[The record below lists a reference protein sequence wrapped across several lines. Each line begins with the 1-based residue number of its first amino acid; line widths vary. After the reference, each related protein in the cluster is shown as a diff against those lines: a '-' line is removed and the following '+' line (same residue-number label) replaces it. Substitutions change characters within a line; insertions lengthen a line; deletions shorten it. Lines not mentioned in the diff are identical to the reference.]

1 MRDPGGSLGKE
12 DSPLRWLTAI
22 LDCSLLM
29 PLGNVKV
36 YSHLPVRGKTEIEG
50 LWHSPGGGV
59 CTSQSGEIFLE
70 SQFALG
76 FIRLYLNVLESAET
90 QVLQLM

>member
-29 PLGNVKV
+29 PLGNAMV

-59 CTSQSGEIFLE
+59 CGSQSGEIFLE

>member
-1 MRDPGGSLGKE
+1 
-12 DSPLRWLTAI
+12 
-22 LDCSLLM
+22 M
-29 PLGNVKV
+29 PLGNVMV
-36 YSHLPVRGKTEIEG
+36 YSHLPVPSKTAIEG
-50 LWHSPGGGV
+50 FVAFWGGV

-90 QVLQLM
+90 QVLQLMW